1 MNSRWWNRTKAK
13 KWIGWKWIVWCWTCW
28 EWHYKAATGSTTANK
43 RSRQGIWSN
52 VGYIEWWAGWFACI
66 HSLMM
71 IIDVTM
77 IELCSSYWWWS
88 RNAKQD
94 VVWIGGFSREYDRSH
109 FKAVEEVSEDS
120 EDYQRRSIMYS
131 IDFDIDNYWIGRCDF
146 EFVFE
151 VIIMVLLLLVICLY
165 W

>member
-1 MNSRWWNRTKAK
+1 
-13 KWIGWKWIVWCWTCW
+13 
-28 EWHYKAATGSTTANK
+28 
-43 RSRQGIWSN
+43 
-52 VGYIEWWAGWFACI
+52 
-66 HSLMM
+66 
-71 IIDVTM
+71 M

-131 IDFDIDNYWIGRCDF
+131 IDFDIDNYWIGFYDKNAKAYAGRIRLVCTSNEDMSSYNF
-146 EFVFE
+146 KEFFNYNE
-151 VIIMVLLLLVICLY
+151 IEYEFDLQLQEKLLSRINWLIDEGIIEIRKK